1 MHNTHAERADHLCT
15 CLPGGKNKT
24 KKRTR
29 TPYTHV
35 NTHLQ
40 GTKKRIVIFT
50 HRPPPL
56 HTRALLFFPSD
67 SSFFSSIIVVFH
79 NHPETSGVWDELM
92 VQMTGPRH
100 AFKIVALG
108 PKIGEKKKKKEISKV
123 REKWSY
129 QHEKSVLHQALV
141 LVYLKKHLLYNS
153 WIECV
158 FKKLIPVHICL
169 GFDTL
174 AVFTV
179 STAKS

>member
-50 HRPPPL
+50 QQPPPPPPPPL
-56 HTRALLFFPSD
+56 SPCTHAHSFSSPATL
-67 SSFFSSIIVVFH
+67 SFFSSIIVVFH

-108 PKIGEKKKKKEISKV
+108 PKIGKKKKKEISKV

-129 QHEKSVLHQALV
+129 QHIFIKLSSSCTLKTSSVQQLNRV
-141 LVYLKKHLLYNS
+141 
-153 WIECV
+153 C
-158 FKKLIPVHICL
+158 F
-169 GFDTL
+169 
-174 AVFTV
+174 
-179 STAKS
+179 

>member
-50 HRPPPL
+50 HQPPP
-56 HTRALLFFPSD
+56 PSPCTHAH
-67 SSFFSSIIVVFH
+67 SFSSPATLSFFSSIIVVFH

-108 PKIGEKKKKKEISKV
+108 PKIGKKKKGNKQSEGKV
-123 REKWSY
+123 IIPT
-129 QHEKSVLHQALV
+129 HLHQTLV
-141 LVYLKKHLLYNS
+141 VVYLKN
-153 WIECV
+153 V
-158 FKKLIPVHICL
+158 FC
-169 GFDTL
+169 T
-174 AVFTV
+174 
-179 STAKS
+179 TAE